1 MKKQNKKLITI
12 CMWCGIV
19 LFAIRCAISWESI
32 IENASAYELYGYA
45 GEAIAVATL
54 FGLLYEK
61 VIWKL
66 NPFEKTPKLSKE
78 YNGTIKS
85 DFDNIERPATLKIK
99 QTLLSINITLIT
111 EESKS
116 NSLSASIDDI
126 MNETKLT
133 YCYLN
138 TPKSEF
144 RKRSQIH
151 YGTATLSLTNKKTL
165 EGQYYTDRATTG
177 DMLFK
182 ASK

>member
-1 MKKQNKKLITI
+1 MKEQYKKLINI
-12 CMWCGIV
+12 CMWCGIA
-19 LFAIRCAISWESI
+19 LFAIRCAFSWESI
-32 IENASAYELYGYA
+32 VTNVSIYDLYGYA
-45 GEAIAVATL
+45 GEAIAVAAI
-54 FGLLYEK
+54 FGILYER
-61 VIWKL
+61 VIWKF

-85 DFDNIERPATLKIK
+85 DFDNIERPATLRIK

-111 EESKS
+111 AESKS
-116 NSLSASIDDI
+116 NSLSASIDNI
-126 MNETKLT
+126 LNETKLT

-151 YGTATLSLTNKKTL
+151 YGTATLSLTDPTTL

-177 DMLFK
+177 DMIFK